1 MRLTD
6 EFDRM
11 ILAAVCDDFVTL
23 EFIADK
29 LFKPASGVHTKLD
42 AGTVQSRLFSLIS
55 DKLIN
60 AYLLHADPPYITS
73 IDIGHEGLAT
83 SWFYITQ
90 RGRKCLGNASRKSAR
105 VPRRGT
111 GPDKGG
117 YSSAVQF

>member
-6 EFDRM
+6 ELDRL
-11 ILAAVCDDFVTL
+11 ILAAVCDDFMTL

-29 LFKPASGVHTKLD
+29 LFKPAGGNPAKLD
-42 AGTVQSRLFSLIS
+42 AGTIQSRLLSLIS

-73 IDIGHEGLAT
+73 IDIGYEGLST

-90 RGRKCLGNASRKSAR
+90 RGRKCLGNASRKGAR
-105 VPRRGT
+105 VPRRGA

-117 YSSAVQF
+117 YTSVVQF

>member
-6 EFDRM
+6 ELDRM
-11 ILAAVCDDFVTL
+11 ILAAVCDDFMTL

-29 LFKPASGVHTKLD
+29 LLKPVAGVPPKLD
-42 AGTVQSRLFSLIS
+42 AGTLQSRLFRLIS
-55 DKLIN
+55 DKLIT

-73 IDIGHEGLAT
+73 VNIGYKALST

-90 RGRKCLGNASRKSAR
+90 RGRKCLGNALRKGAR
-105 VPRRGT
+105 GPRRGT

-117 YSSAVQF
+117 YTSVVHF